1 MTKFSTSF
9 WSHIHCHVTVLSPHS
24 AFGLDHV
31 TWLGQWY
38 VTQEESRKS
47 TKAPLLILPC
57 ANFCLYFRLPPS
69 VWAAPL
75 GNFLLCGKPGAQ
87 GFALLLS

>member
-9 WSHIHCHVTVLSPHS
+9 WSHIHCHVTVVSPHS

-31 TWLGQWY
+31 TWLGQWD

-57 ANFCLYFRLPPS
+57 AITMGNGYVTRQISGCERQ
-69 VWAAPL
+69 L
-75 GNFLLCGKPGAQ
+75 GNP
-87 GFALLLS
+87 SNYNSPS